1 MASLGPLNVDFET
14 CPAVLEG
21 LPTGG
26 FLLVAVGWH
35 GTRGLIYTS
44 YYFFF
49 FFFFLFCLLLLL
61 LFLGPLPRHR
71 EVPRLGVESDL

>member
-49 FFFFLFCLLLLL
+49 FFVLSFVVVAISWAA
-61 LFLGPLPRHR
+61 PAA
-71 EVPRLGVESDL
+71 